1 MPKEVVKIEILEIQ
15 AEIGTKTAVLILE
28 MIEMIEIGTEIGTE
42 TEPDQTQK
50 ILEGVSIVERMDI
63 GLVIV
68 LMREEEIDVSIVD
81 EEVI

>member
-15 AEIGTKTAVLILE
+15 AEIGTKTAGLIE

-68 LMREEEIDVSIVD
+68 LMRVAEIDVLIV
-81 EEVI
+81 EGEVI